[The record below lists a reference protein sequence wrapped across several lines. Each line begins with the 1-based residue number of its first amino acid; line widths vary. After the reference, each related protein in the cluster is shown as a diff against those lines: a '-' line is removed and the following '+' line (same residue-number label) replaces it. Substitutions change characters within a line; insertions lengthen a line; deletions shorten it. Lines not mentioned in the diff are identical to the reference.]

1 MLKFY
6 RFYLDTFDI
15 IIVITII
22 YGKIFLL
29 INDLRG
35 CRDEPSRQSDE
46 KLRGHTIS
54 RTSKPNQ
61 PVPQWNESVLPK

>member
-22 YGKIFLL
+22 VIIYGKNFLL

-35 CRDEPSRQSDE
+35 CRDKPSGQSDE
-46 KLRGHTIS
+46 KLREHTIS

-61 PVPQWNESVLPK
+61 PVP